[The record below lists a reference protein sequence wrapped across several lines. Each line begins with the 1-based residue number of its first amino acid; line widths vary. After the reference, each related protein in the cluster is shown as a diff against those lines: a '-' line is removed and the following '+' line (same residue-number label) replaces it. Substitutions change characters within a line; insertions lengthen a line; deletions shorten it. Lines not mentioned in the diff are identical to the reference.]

1 MKKQDK
7 YISLQRE
14 ALISYLEE
22 SSTESNNKLSAAAVG
37 RNIGVSPTVISQFKN
52 DQYPG
57 DNYAV
62 AKKVEA
68 FLRREK
74 DRRNHK
80 EIFPEILL
88 TKNVKRY
95 VTVAK
100 ICHTEG
106 EIGVVTGE
114 AGVSKTC
121 GAKYYEQQNPGS
133 VILIE
138 VAVGMTSKVLA
149 SEIHKKCGF
158 DGAGTLYQ
166 MFLDIVEKLKN
177 TNKLIA
183 IDEAENLPTSGLE
196 LARRINDMAHVGV
209 VLSGLPRLL
218 TNLRGLKGEFKQL
231 SSRIAIKAEL
241 KDQTEEDFKLL
252 IQTAIPGSNGLYL
265 KFYDRIQNARELS
278 KVLKRYKQLA
288 NLNAEIE
295 KSDEDL
301 IDEAI
306 NIVLI

>member
-1 MKKQDK
+1 MKKQDT
-7 YISLQRE
+7 YISQQRE
-14 ALISYLEE
+14 ALNEYLEVAGRDPE
-22 SSTESNNKLSAAAVG
+22 SKISANAVA
-37 RNIGVSPTVISQFKN
+37 RNIGVSPTVISQFIN
-52 DQYPG
+52 DKYPG
-57 DNYAV
+57 KNLPIAQ
-62 AKKVEA
+62 KIEA
-68 FLRREK
+68 FLIREK
-74 DRRNHK
+74 DRKNHK

-100 ICHTEG
+100 ICHAEG

-166 MFLDIVEKLKN
+166 MFLDIIEKLKN
-177 TNKLIA
+177 TNRLIA

-196 LARRINDMAHVGV
+196 LARRINDMANVGI

-231 SSRIAIKAEL
+231 SSRVAIKAEL
-241 KDQTEEDFKLL
+241 KDQTEEDFRLL

-265 KFYDRIQNARELS
+265 KFYDRTQNARELS

-288 NLNAEIE
+288 QLNADIE

-306 NIVLI
+306 NVVLI

>member
-1 MKKQDK
+1 MKKQDQ
-7 YISLQRE
+7 YISEQRQ
-14 ALISYLEE
+14 ALIAYLDEAAKQPE
-22 SSTESNNKLSAAAVG
+22 SRISANAVG

-52 DQYPG
+52 SQYPG
-57 DNYAV
+57 DNIAV
-62 AKKVEA
+62 AQKIEA
-68 FLRREK
+68 FLIREK
-74 DRRNHK
+74 DRKNHK
-80 EIFPEILL
+80 EIFPDILL

-100 ICHTEG
+100 ICHAEG

-121 GAKYYEQQNPGS
+121 GAKYYEQQNPGA

-166 MFLDIVEKLKN
+166 MFLDIIAKLKN
-177 TNKLIA
+177 SNRLIA

-252 IQTAIPGSNGLYL
+252 IQTAMPGSNGLYL
-265 KFYDRIQNARELS
+265 KFYERTQNARELS

-288 NLNAEIE
+288 NLNADVE
-295 KSDEDL
+295 KSDEQL
-301 IDEAI
+301 IGEAI